1 MICPGGGIAFDNF
14 TLASL
19 QKIDKRTTA
28 NTLI

>member
-1 MICPGGGIAFDNF
+1 MICPGGFALDHFK
-14 TLASL
+14 LATL